1 MFDAVRKFILALQ
14 ELDVGK
20 QVQKFPSLSCDSGLA
35 KGSDGTSLINYM
47 KSVRISEPFFF
58 LRTLF
63 NLTIQKCLKLRKF
76 PFLEVFKHSV

>member
-20 QVQKFPSLSCDSGLA
+20 QVQKFPSLSCDSGQA

-47 KSVRISEPFFF
+47 KSVRLPNTFHILLIN
-58 LRTLF
+58 LRETERF
-63 NLTIQKCLKLRKF
+63 EMTKNDRNLI
-76 PFLEVFKHSV
+76 VD